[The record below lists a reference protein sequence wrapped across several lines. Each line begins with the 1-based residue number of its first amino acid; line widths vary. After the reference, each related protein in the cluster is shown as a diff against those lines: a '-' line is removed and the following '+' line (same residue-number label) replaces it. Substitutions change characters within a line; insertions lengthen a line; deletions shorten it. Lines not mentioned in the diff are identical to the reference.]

1 MTFIPVLD
9 NKCEVAY
16 FECIE
21 KNGSI
26 IRNTVITLGDEYYNI
41 RETIY
46 HGKDKIYNKELTL
59 DDEILD
65 ALISIKNNEILW
77 G

>member
-1 MTFIPVLD
+1 MIFTPILD

-26 IRNTVITLGDEYYNI
+26 IRNTVITPGDEYYNI

-65 ALISIKNNEILW
+65 ALISIKNNEVFW